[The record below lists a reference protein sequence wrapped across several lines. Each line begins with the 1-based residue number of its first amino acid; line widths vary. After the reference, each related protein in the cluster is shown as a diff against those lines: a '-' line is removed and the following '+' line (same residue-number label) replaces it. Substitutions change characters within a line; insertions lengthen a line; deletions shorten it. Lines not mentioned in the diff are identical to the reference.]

1 VDVVIA
7 AFAAARQRSSCIM
20 AAMSAVQGLDMVG
33 DIAVF
38 RPRASMPI
46 DQAIWLV
53 KSAIESAREQQIR
66 KLLVVA
72 SGLEGFESP
81 SIATRHMLAREWAGA
96 AGGAVQIAVVAK
108 PEMIDPQKFGVVV
121 AAQFGALTNA
131 FATEA
136 DAITWLRATP

>member
-1 VDVVIA
+1 
-7 AFAAARQRSSCIM
+7 M
-20 AAMSAVQGLDMVG
+20 AAMSAAQGLDMIG

-38 RPRASMPI
+38 RPRASMSI

-66 KLLVVA
+66 KLLVVT
-72 SGLEGFESP
+72 SGLEGFDSP

-121 AAQFGALTNA
+121 TAKFGASTNA

-136 DAITWLRATP
+136 DAIAWLRATP

>member
-1 VDVVIA
+1 
-7 AFAAARQRSSCIM
+7 
-20 AAMSAVQGLDMVG
+20 MSAAQGLDMLG

-38 RPRASMPI
+38 RPRASLSV

-72 SGLEGFESP
+72 SGLDGFESP
-81 SIATRHMLAREWAGA
+81 SIATRHMMAREWAGA
-96 AGGAVQIAVVAK
+96 AGGAVQVAVVAK
-108 PEMIDPQKFGVVV
+108 REMIDPQKFGVVV

-136 DAITWLRATP
+136 DAIAWLRATP

>member
-1 VDVVIA
+1 
-7 AFAAARQRSSCIM
+7 
-20 AAMSAVQGLDMVG
+20 MSAAQRFDMID
-33 DIAVF
+33 DIATF
-38 RPRASMPI
+38 RPSASMSI